1 MRSPGRDRTQGRLP
15 RPGLLLVDRYADPMT
30 TRYSAELLVPA
41 EPAAVWAVLTD
52 PARHP
57 SIDASESVVGPVT
70 TRRLA
75 VGQVFTM
82 RMQYDD
88 GSTVTRYQTDNHV
101 VICETGQAIAWA
113 TAVVGE
119 PPLGWTWRYDLTPT
133 IDGTLVRLT
142 YDWTDAPQANVEAYA
157 VPNTDAAG
165 LLASLERLR
174 TVVAEP

>member
-1 MRSPGRDRTQGRLP
+1 MTAGR
-15 RPGLLLVDRYADPMT
+15 
-30 TRYSAELLVPA
+30 
-41 EPAAVWAVLTD
+41 
-52 PARHP
+52 
-57 SIDASESVVGPVT
+57 I
-70 TRRLA
+70 A

-142 YDWTDAPQANVEAYA
+142 YDWTDAPQANVEAYEVPTPTRRACWPHWSGFGPWSPNPDRVRRWRLSPLRRTGTRAGGFAPA
-157 VPNTDAAG
+157 VGAKPI
-165 LLASLERLR
+165 R
-174 TVVAEP
+174 